1 MPRTIIRLNDAEKAW
16 LARQA
21 EKEQVS
27 MTEIV
32 RRALDLYRRR
42 AGGAPEPRFEDLL
55 ERTRGLWRHGEGL
68 VFQARIRG
76 EWDRR

>member
-1 MPRTIIRLNDAEKAW
+1 MPRTIISLNDAEKAW

-32 RRALDLYRRR
+32 RRALELYRRG
-42 AGGAPEPRFEDLL
+42 AAAPEPAFDALL
-55 ERTRGLWRHGEGL
+55 DRTRGIWRQGDGLAYQEG
-68 VFQARIRG
+68 IRG